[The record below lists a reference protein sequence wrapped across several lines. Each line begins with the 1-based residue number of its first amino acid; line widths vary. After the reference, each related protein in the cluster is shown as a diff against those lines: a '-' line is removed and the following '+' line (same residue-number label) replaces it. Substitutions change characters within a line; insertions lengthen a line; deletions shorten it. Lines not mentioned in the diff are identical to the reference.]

1 METEGGQTGG
11 SLHLLLVVC
20 WVEAAVEMSF
30 DRHSHS
36 SGSSQA
42 VSPIVVVCFVLVET
56 FLFSQK
62 AFDTG
67 GLTFSVS
74 FIDSSIIVELRAS
87 AASVKLTLEG
97 RLVFQVQAGR
107 PSCSSSL
114 KRSFLAWCL

>member
-1 METEGGQTGG
+1 M
-11 SLHLLLVVC
+11 LLDMLVVC
-20 WVEAAVEMSF
+20 WVKAAVEMSL

-62 AFDTG
+62 TFDTG
-67 GLTFSVS
+67 GLTPSVS
-74 FIDSSIIVELRAS
+74 FIHSSIVVELGVS
-87 AASVKLTLEG
+87 VVSVKLTLEG